1 MRFIFCAKEV
11 MFLHLRVLSLSVD
24 RIAQKVVYEFDEIF
38 EGLGC
43 ATSSNWSDFD
53 VDPDHD
59 IDTGIF
65 KYKFYHWRILAR
77 RVQFSLHCCYCFL
90 TQYCTVFFFWST
102 FSLNECRNW
111 LRPIGAGLATDKSWK
126 SKIIGRVWLPIH
138 WRIQYKLSVLM
149 HGIITGKC
157 PDYLRTIVQPVTS

>member
-1 MRFIFCAKEV
+1 

-59 IDTGIF
+59 MDTGIF
-65 KYKFYHWRILAR
+65 IYKFYHW
-77 RVQFSLHCCYCFL
+77 VYWQGGFSSTYIAAIVFL
-90 TQYCTVFFFWST
+90 TQYCTVFFSGQRFHLMSAVT
-102 FSLNECRNW
+102 DL
-111 LRPIGAGLATDKSWK
+111 GL
-126 SKIIGRVWLPIH
+126 
-138 WRIQYKLSVLM
+138 
-149 HGIITGKC
+149 
-157 PDYLRTIVQPVTS
+157 